1 MKTSLRFFALFVMVA
16 VASTFANVACA
27 ERGAAP
33 QTIEGLGTATFPT
46 SAKSDAAQ
54 TAFMRGLLLLHLFE
68 YPSAAK
74 AFAQAEQLQPDFAMA
89 YWGEAMTYN
98 HGIWNQLDAG
108 AGRAALAKLGVTPAA
123 RATKAPTAREKAYLA
138 AVEILYSGKETKKER
153 DAHYCEAM
161 QKLAAA
167 YPQDNDAQ
175 LFYALALMAR
185 NEGVRNETD
194 YLQAA
199 AIAERVFRA
208 NPDNPGAA
216 HYWIHGMDDPAHA
229 SGALEA
235 ARALSKIAPDAGHA
249 QHMTSHIFIALG
261 MWDDLVTANINAM
274 RVVNAQARSA
284 GKPEVECGHYDE
296 WLEYGYFQQGR
307 YREARRALV
316 ACAKTLPPA
325 IAWAKQNTQTLQ
337 AEHSSPEQV
346 AKHLRGSLMTMRGTA
361 LVESRDWNGA
371 AAALAVNVAD
381 LGAEAAWNDFAVG
394 FAAAERGD
402 IARAQRASGAL
413 HAWREKTT
421 VSESDPQLPGYL
433 AVMDDGL
440 RGIVLIRQQHVDDGL
455 AAIRAAAQRYD
466 SMAFD
471 FGPPVPLKPPH
482 ELLGEQLLQAD
493 RPAQAI
499 IAFEAALKTAPNR
512 SLSLLGLA
520 RAQAATHDAASAAT
534 YRKLLANWHAAD
546 ADLPDMVEVKARAG
560 SEDAAASAKPSL

>member
-1 MKTSLRFFALFVMVA
+1 MKISLRLFAMVVAA
-16 VASTFANVACA
+16 VVVTAFTAPVWA
-27 ERGAAP
+27 ERGTAA

-68 YPSAAK
+68 YPTAAK
-74 AFAQAEQLQPDFAMA
+74 AFEQAEKLQPDFAMA

-108 AGRAALAKLGVTPAA
+108 AGRAALARLAATPAA
-123 RATKAPTAREKAYLA
+123 RAAKAPTAREKAYLA
-138 AVEILYSGKETKKER
+138 AVEILYSERGTKKQR
-153 DAHYCEAM
+153 DADYCEAM
-161 QKLAAA
+161 RKLAAA

-175 LFYALALMAR
+175 LFFALALMAR
-185 NEGVRNETD
+185 NEGVRNEAD

-208 NPDNPGAA
+208 EPRNPGAA
-216 HYWIHGMDDPAHA
+216 HYWIHGMDDPVHA

-235 ARALSKIAPDAGHA
+235 ARALAKIAPDAGHA

-261 MWDDLVTANINAM
+261 MWDDLVAANINAM
-274 RVVNAQARSA
+274 RVVNVQARAA
-284 GKPEVECGHYDE
+284 GKPEVECGHYSE

-307 YREARRALV
+307 YRDARQVLAS
-316 ACAKTLPPA
+316 CAKSLPPA
-325 IAWAKQNTQTLQ
+325 IAWGKEHAQALH
-337 AEHSSPEQV
+337 AEHVSPEQV
-346 AKHLRGSLMTMRGTA
+346 SKHLRGSLATMRGIA
-361 LVESRDWNGA
+361 LIESRDGNGA
-371 AAALAVNVAD
+371 AAKLEVDVAD
-381 LGAEAAWNDFAVG
+381 LGAQAAWNDFAVG
-394 FAAAERGD
+394 FAAAGQGD
-402 IARAQRASGAL
+402 IAQAQRAAADL

-433 AVMDDGL
+433 AVMDDDL
-440 RGIVLIRQQHVDDGL
+440 RGLVLIRQQHADDGL

-482 ELLGEQLLQAD
+482 ELLGEQLLRAGKPVQAV
-493 RPAQAI
+493 AE
-499 IAFEAALKTAPNR
+499 FEAALKTAPNR

-520 RAQAATHDAASAAT
+520 RAQAAAHDAASAAT

-546 ADLPDMVEVKARAG
+546 ADVPDMAEVKAGA
-560 SEDAAASAKPSL
+560 EAATN